1 MGYDWNFG
9 PVFSNISFLL
19 QGLRLTIIVSLIS
32 MVLASIIGLI
42 LALMR
47 LSRITVL
54 ERIAILYV
62 DFFRSVPLMVVL
74 IWFFYCLP
82 ILAGVDLPAV
92 VSGTVSLSLYMGA
105 YLAEIYRGGILS
117 IAKGQTEAALAIGM
131 TGTQALRRIILPQAV
146 VRMLPPMGSTFIS
159 LFKDSSL
166 VSVLS
171 VADLMHRGQALTAY
185 TFRASE
191 VFTVVAL
198 LYFIVTY
205 PQAIFVTFLHRRLQP
220 ERQS

>member
-19 QGLRLTIIVSLIS
+19 QGLRLTIIISLIS
-32 MVLASIIGLI
+32 MVLASIIGVI

-47 LSRITVL
+47 LSRNAVL
-54 ERIAILYV
+54 ERIAILYI
-62 DFFRSVPLMVVL
+62 DFFRSVPLIVLL

-82 ILAGVDLPAV
+82 ILVGVNLSNVVAGVI
-92 VSGTVSLSLYMGA
+92 GLSLYMGA

-159 LFKDSSL
+159 LFKESSL

-171 VADLMHRGQALTAY
+171 VADLMHRGQAMIAF

-191 VFTVVAL
+191 AFTVVAL

-205 PQAIFVTFLHRRLQP
+205 PQAIFVNFLHRRLLP
-220 ERQS
+220 ERKN